1 MSVPNIP
8 THLYQSLILKLVAVL
23 ELTQSPNGVV
33 TPQAKQALLQA
44 TNDYKNAMSQ
54 ARELASNLPG
64 GELVIEEQEQV
75 IQMLEQL
82 RDRKKNILA
91 RFSQRAL
98 ESAAKPTES
107 VKMEIDSTASTPM
120 AD

>member
-8 THLYQSLILKLVAVL
+8 AHLYQSLILKLVAVL
-23 ELTQSPNGVV
+23 ELTQSPDGVV

-44 TNDYKNAMSQ
+44 VRFVVFTRCNNGVDRAQTNDYKNAMSQ

-82 RDRKKNILA
+82 RDRKKC
-91 RFSQRAL
+91 RSSVFSVFPYL
-98 ESAAKPTES
+98 CFL
-107 VKMEIDSTASTPM
+107 
-120 AD
+120 